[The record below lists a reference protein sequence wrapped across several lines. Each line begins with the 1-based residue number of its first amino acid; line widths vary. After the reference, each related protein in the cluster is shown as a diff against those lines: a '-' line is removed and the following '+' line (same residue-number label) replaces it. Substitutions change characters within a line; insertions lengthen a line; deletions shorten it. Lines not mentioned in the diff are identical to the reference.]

1 VLSQGEV
8 GSDLP
13 ISYASR
19 TLSKSENNYS
29 TTELEC
35 LAIIFGVKQFRP
47 YLYGRK
53 FIIVSDH
60 RPLTWLF
67 NLKDPLSKLA
77 RWRIKLEEYDYEIRY
92 KPGVLNSNVDALSRV
107 YTITEIK
114 NEGYPAFLKKFET
127 QLITNI
133 KVKEVHGTLI
143 DVPEKYH
150 IVSEIAKR
158 YNFVTGINYLIKQK
172 FGNNQ
177 IIEPCKSIG
186 DLTYFKNK
194 DRYLMFI
201 VTKNK
206 EKQLNTYENIYGAL
220 MNLKQFCVN
229 NSLQFLSMEK
239 IGKGLEWKQGRA
251 MIRYIFR
258 ETKIEIIVC

>member
-1 VLSQGEV
+1 LGHIITENGIKPDPKKIRAVIDFPAPTTVKEIKSFLGLSGYYRKFINSYSSIAKPITNLLKKGVTYNWDHKCDEAFNKLKSSLCSEPVLQYPDFSKKFILTTDASGKAVAAVLSQGEV

-77 RWRIKLEEYDYEIRY
+77 R
-92 KPGVLNSNVDALSRV
+92 
-107 YTITEIK
+107 
-114 NEGYPAFLKKFET
+114 
-127 QLITNI
+127 
-133 KVKEVHGTLI
+133 
-143 DVPEKYH
+143 
-150 IVSEIAKR
+150 
-158 YNFVTGINYLIKQK
+158 
-172 FGNNQ
+172 
-177 IIEPCKSIG
+177 
-186 DLTYFKNK
+186 
-194 DRYLMFI
+194 
-201 VTKNK
+201 
-206 EKQLNTYENIYGAL
+206 
-220 MNLKQFCVN
+220 
-229 NSLQFLSMEK
+229 
-239 IGKGLEWKQGRA
+239 
-251 MIRYIFR
+251 
-258 ETKIEIIVC
+258 